1 MTPEP
6 AFTLGIEEEYLLVDR
21 ASRDLV
27 TDPPAGLLHDAL
39 HVVTSVNTGAIAKAS
54 KAETATV
61 RTRDGAIAKAIRAAR
76 IEALREWKRSS

>member
-1 MTPEP
+1 MS
-6 AFTLGIEEEYLLVDR
+6 TLLAACEAIACSIPR
-21 ASRDLV
+21 ASRAY
-27 TDPPAGLLHDAL
+27 PPAGLLHDAL